1 MHLIVTA
8 NSAWNIIN
16 FRKPIIESF
25 LQQGYKVSVIAPSD
39 HAVKKITDMGC
50 DYYPIQMNR
59 SGMNPI
65 NELFF
70 FLALKKFFKEIKP
83 DCILSFTIKNNIFGA
98 FAARSLDIPFIP
110 NISGLGTAFMSNN
123 LIKILV
129 KLLYKF
135 AFKSMNTVF
144 FQNPDDADLFISNK
158 LIKSSQVALVPG
170 SGVDL
175 EYFSYNKLLH
185 DDKTTF
191 LFIGRLLVDKG
202 INEFINAA
210 KKVKDIYP
218 TAHFQV
224 LGGIDL
230 NNRSSISN
238 EKVESWVSEGAVEYL
253 GLKDDVRPFIME
265 ATCVVLPSYREGA
278 PRALIEAAAMGR
290 PLIASDV
297 PGCRSVV
304 EHGKNGFLCDVKDED
319 SLASAFIRFIN
330 LSKHSKSN
338 FSFASRRK
346 MSDEFAKEIVVKGYN
361 AALGN
366 INS

>member
-25 LQQGYKVSVIAPSD
+25 LQQGYKVSVIAPPD

-50 DYYPIQMNR
+50 DYYSIKMNR

-65 NELFF
+65 NELLF
-70 FLALKKFFKEIKP
+70 FLTLKKFFKEIKP
-83 DCILSFTIKNNIFGA
+83 DCVLSFTIKNNIFGA
-98 FAARSLDIPFIP
+98 FAARSLSIPFIP
-110 NISGLGTAFMSNN
+110 NVSGLGTAFMSNN

-144 FQNPDDADLFISNK
+144 FQNSDDADLFISNK
-158 LIKSSQVALVPG
+158 LIKPHQVALVPG

-175 EYFSYNKLLH
+175 NYFSYKEPSQ
-185 DDKTTF
+185 DDRNIF

-202 INEFINAA
+202 IHEFINAA

-218 TAHFQV
+218 MAHFQV

-230 NNRSSISN
+230 GNRTAISN
-238 EKVESWVSEGAVEYL
+238 EIVESWVSAGIIEYL
-253 GLKDDVRPFIME
+253 GLRDDVRPFIE
-265 ATCVVLPSYREGA
+265 GATCVVLPSYREGA
-278 PRALIEAAAMGR
+278 PRALIEAAALGR

-304 EHGKNGFLCDVKDED
+304 EHGINGFLCDVKDSD
-319 SLASAFIRFIN
+319 SLASAIIEFIN
-330 LSKHSKSN
+330 LSSNSKNN

-346 MSDEFAKEIVVKGYN
+346 ISNEFSKEIVVKEYN
-361 AALGN
+361 TALEN
-366 INS
+366 IIS